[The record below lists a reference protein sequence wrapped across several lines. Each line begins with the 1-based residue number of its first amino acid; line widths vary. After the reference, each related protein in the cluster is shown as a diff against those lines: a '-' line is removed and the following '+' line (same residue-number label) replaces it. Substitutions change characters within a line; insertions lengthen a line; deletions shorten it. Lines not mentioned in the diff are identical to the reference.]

1 MRSYFTYILY
11 SSKYDRYYI
20 GQTSDFEKRLERHN
34 SGYENATAP
43 FIPWEMV
50 WYTQKSTRSEA
61 VQLEKKL
68 KNLNR
73 LRLEGFLKKYRNEG
87 RDEA

>member
-1 MRSYFTYILY
+1 MQSYFTYILY
-11 SSKYDRYYI
+11 SSKFDRYYI

-43 FIPWEMV
+43 YAPWKMV
-50 WYTQKSTRSEA
+50 WYTQKFTRSEA
-61 VQLEKKL
+61 VLLEKKR

-73 LRLEGFLKKYRNEG
+73 LRLESFILKYQHEG